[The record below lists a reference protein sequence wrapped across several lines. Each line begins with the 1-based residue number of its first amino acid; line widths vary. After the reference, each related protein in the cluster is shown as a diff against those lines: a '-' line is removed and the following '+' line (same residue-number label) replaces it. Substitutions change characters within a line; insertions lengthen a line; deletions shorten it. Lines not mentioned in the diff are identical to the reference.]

1 MEVQVNINFYTVTCI
16 LLLLL
21 NSTASLYILRKGMLF
36 NPMAYFIVFF
46 SVQILGTFP
55 LLDLN
60 SDADLW
66 QAASLAVASYTILFF
81 CFLFYPTHRFNLMYK
96 RWKDAP
102 EELLSNKRLYQVVF
116 LLVLSVA
123 LTVLHYQIV
132 GYNLF
137 SLSLQANVDDFTSMR
152 LASYSGDIHTG
163 AGLFNQFKNTILPIC
178 YFSLL
183 IYLRAKGGTMLFW
196 IYVATMTPFLL
207 YALMGSGQ
215 RAYLFFALIIFVIFM
230 INQRK
235 KRVTLLLAFGAGF
248 LVLFGAYSA
257 LLGRQAVDEGEGLY
271 SVIEQLYY
279 RVFIAQQTGSAIGFR
294 YIYNLDYRLGY
305 EWFENFRGLIPGI
318 KGGDLPHRVHEYI
331 YGSYRGTVPVSLWV
345 SAYYN
350 FSLLGVAITAFIW
363 MALLMYVFLF
373 ILKLR
378 KDLINRFIAS
388 ALILYCGLT
397 VFSHPAQI
405 FINGLFGLLFIFLI
419 VGVSRIPRISHT
431 FSRAIPV
438 RNGSP

>member
-1 MEVQVNINFYTVTCI
+1 MEAQVNINFYTATCI
-16 LLLLL
+16 LILLL
-21 NSTASLYILRKGMLF
+21 NSAASLYVLRKGMII
-36 NPMAYFIVFF
+36 NPMAYFIIFF

-66 QAASLAVASYTILFF
+66 HAVSLAVASYTVLFF
-81 CFLFYPTHRFNLMYK
+81 CVLFYPMHRFNLMYR

-116 LLVLSVA
+116 LLGLSVA

-152 LASYSGDIHTG
+152 LASYAGDTHTG

-183 IYLRAKGGTMLFW
+183 IYLRAKGGMMVFW
-196 IYVATMTPFLL
+196 IFVATMTPFLL

-257 LLGRQAVDEGEGLY
+257 LLGRQAVDEGEGLF

-294 YIYNLDYRLGY
+294 YIYNLDYRFGY

-318 KGGDLPHRVHEYI
+318 KGSELSHRVHEYI
-331 YGSYRGTVPVSLWV
+331 FGSFRGTVPVSLWV

-350 FSLLGVAITAFIW
+350 FGLLGVALTAFLW
-363 MALLMYVFLF
+363 TALLTYAFIF

-405 FINGLFGLLFIFLI
+405 FNNGLFGLLFMLLI
-419 VGVSRIPRISHT
+419 TGISWRQRFSSGYINIDPSR
-431 FSRAIPV
+431 V
-438 RNGSP
+438 NM

>member
-21 NSTASLYILRKGMLF
+21 NSTASLYILRKGITL

-60 SDADLW
+60 LDADFW
-66 QAASLAVASYTILFF
+66 HAASLAVASYTILFF

-102 EELLSNKRLYQVVF
+102 EELLSNKRLYQVIF
-116 LLVLSVA
+116 LLGLSVV

-137 SLSLQANVDDFTSMR
+137 ALSLQTNVDDFTSMR
-152 LASYSGDIHTG
+152 LASYAGDAHTG

-178 YFSLL
+178 YFALL
-183 IYLRAKGGTMLFW
+183 IYLHAKGRMSIFW
-196 IYVATMTPFLL
+196 IYVAVMTPFLL

-235 KRVTLLLAFGAGF
+235 KRITLLLAFGGGF
-248 LVLFGAYSA
+248 LVLFGTYSV
-257 LLGRQAVDEGEGLY
+257 LLGRQADEGEGLF

-279 RVFIAQQTGSAIGFR
+279 RIFIAQQTGSTIGFR
-294 YIYNLDYRLGY
+294 YVYNLDYKLGY

-345 SAYYN
+345 TAYYN
-350 FSLLGVAITAFIW
+350 FGIAGVAFIAFLW
-363 MALLMYVFLF
+363 MTLLMSIFIFL
-373 ILKLR
+373 LKLR
-378 KDLINRFIAS
+378 KDLINRFVAS
-388 ALILYCGLT
+388 ALVLYCGLS

-419 VGVSRIPRISHT
+419 IGISRIPKTINSFTKAKPIFIS
-431 FSRAIPV
+431 
-438 RNGSP
+438 SPL